1 MHGGRGGS
9 DGGFVFY
16 DASSHIL
23 FRVLAALCIGM
34 LLILSGIVP
43 SIVLASGN
51 LRAGIV
57 LVAVMVLPTA
67 VLCALLWLS
76 QLWRFTV
83 TSRGLI
89 LRRMGR
95 TRQVP
100 WPAVDHLEVDRGL
113 YSPGGVMV
121 VLRDGRRL
129 RAIGTCMRMA
139 WHRGEPIMSHDHE
152 WYGAGRPHHV
162 ALAIHQ
168 RYLAGEFD
176 RELAQCGLIG
186 SPRPR

>member
-1 MHGGRGGS
+1 MHGGRGGG

-16 DASSHIL
+16 DASTHVL
-23 FRVLAALCIGM
+23 FWVLYALGIAMIM
-34 LLILSGIVP
+34 LLSAIVP
-43 SIVLASGN
+43 SIVLASGGP
-51 LRAGIV
+51 RAGII

-67 VLCALLWLS
+67 VLCTLLWLS

-83 TSRGLI
+83 ISRGLI

-129 RAIGTCMRMA
+129 RAIGTCMRLA
-139 WHRGEPIMSHDHE
+139 WHRGEPIMSHDSQWH
-152 WYGAGRPHHV
+152 GAGHPYRV
-162 ALAIHQ
+162 AVGIHQ

>member
-1 MHGGRGGS
+1 MISERCDI

-16 DASSHIL
+16 DASSHVL

-34 LLILSGIVP
+34 LLIVSGIVP
-43 SIVLASGN
+43 SIVLASGS
-51 LRAGIV
+51 LRAGVV
-57 LVAVMVLPTA
+57 LIAVMVLPA
-67 VLCALLWLS
+67 AALCALLWLS

-95 TRQVP
+95 TRRVP

-113 YSPGGVMV
+113 YSPGGAVV

-129 RAIGTCMRMA
+129 RAIGTSMRMA
-139 WHRGEPIMSHDHE
+139 WHRGEPIMSHDSQ
-152 WYGAGRPHHV
+152 WYGAGHPYRV
-162 ALAIHQ
+162 AVGIHQ